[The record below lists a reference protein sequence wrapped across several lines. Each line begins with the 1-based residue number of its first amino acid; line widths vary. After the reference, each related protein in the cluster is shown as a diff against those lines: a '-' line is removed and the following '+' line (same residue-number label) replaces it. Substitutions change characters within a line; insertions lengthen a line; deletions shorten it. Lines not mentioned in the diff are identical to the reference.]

1 MNPIQ
6 VLIESFRSMAA
17 NRLRTALTM
26 LGIVIG
32 IASVVLL
39 LALGDSMQRFIGKQL
54 QMLGTNMVY
63 IMPGGDRTAAQ
74 RAREGK
80 VAVLTRGDAEALNAL
95 PSLTGAAPALQ
106 GSFKVSAGNENLS
119 STVLGVTPAMFTIRN
134 WKVDQG
140 TLFGEAD
147 VRAGARLAVIG
158 QKVADQFFYRADPLG
173 RYLRIENVSFQVIG
187 VLAGEGRQPDGTDL
201 SEQIVVPITA
211 ASAHLVKSPFP
222 QNVHYINAQGRP
234 NVAMTDA
241 IEDMKEVLRDRHRI
255 RVDDPDDF
263 RIQNLSE
270 IADTANKISAGV
282 ALLLG
287 LIGAISLLVGG
298 IGIMNIMLVSVTERT
313 REIGVRM
320 AVGAR
325 QSDIRQQFLIEAVLV
340 CLLGGVLGIGLALLL
355 GSMIG
360 RFASDFQVLFSTA
373 SIVAAFACSTLIG
386 VAFGF
391 LPARNAAQLD
401 PVEALA
407 RE

>member
-1 MNPIQ
+1 MNLVQ

-63 IMPGGDRTAAQ
+63 VMPGGDRTAAQ

-80 VAVLTRGDAEALNAL
+80 VAVLTLDDAEALNAL

-106 GSFKVSAGNENLS
+106 GSFKVTAGNENAS
-119 STVLGVTPAMFTIRN
+119 SMVMGVTPAMFTIRN

-140 TLFGEAD
+140 TLFSESD
-147 VRAGARLAVIG
+147 VRASARLVVIG

-173 RYLRIENVSFQVIG
+173 KLLRIENVAFQVVG
-187 VLAGEGRQPDGTDL
+187 VLAGEGRQTDGTDL
-201 SEQIVVPITA
+201 AEQILVPITA
-211 ASAHLVKSPFP
+211 ASANLVKSPFP

-234 NVAMTDA
+234 GVAMTDA
-241 IEDMKEVLRDRHRI
+241 IEDIKEVIRSRHRI

-263 RIQNLSE
+263 RVQNLNT
-270 IADTANKISAGV
+270 IAETANKITAGV

-313 REIGVRM
+313 REIGIRM
-320 AVGAR
+320 AIGAR
-325 QSDIRQQFLIEAVLV
+325 PNDVLMQFLAEAVVICLAGGLV
-340 CLLGGVLGIGLALLL
+340 GIAIAAGGAAL
-355 GSMIG
+355 ITK
-360 RFASDFQVLFSTA
+360 FADFEVYLTISAVMVACGFATA
-373 SIVAAFACSTLIG
+373 VG
-386 VAFGF
+386 VFFGF
-391 LPARNAAQLD
+391 YPARRASRLL
-401 PVEALA
+401 PVDCLRYE
-407 RE
+407 